1 MDIFCSLAIMKNAA
15 MNMVCKYLLEVLP
28 SILWDPYPKV
38 ELLDHVVILF
48 SLFEDLSFFFF
59 YNGCAIL
66 HSHQQCTRVPIAPH
80 PRQHLLFCF
89 FHSRVVVT
97 HCGLNWD
104 PCTSEGNTALHYP
117 GVHGDCSY
125 IQPGE
130 WHRKCCSGDL
140 RSGDREARVQHSA
153 EEHMSVFRGGPVP
166 PCHLSAGIP
175 NLHR

>member
-104 PCTSEGNTALHYP
+104 PCTSEGNSSSLPRGAWWLQLYSAWGMTQEVLLRWPQIWGQGSQGAALCRRAHASLQRGP
-117 GVHGDCSY
+117 CSSLSS
-125 IQPGE
+125 IC
-130 WHRKCCSGDL
+130 WHSQL
-140 RSGDREARVQHSA
+140 A
-153 EEHMSVFRGGPVP
+153 
-166 PCHLSAGIP
+166 
-175 NLHR
+175 